1 MSEPNIANF
10 LSHIFKTPASEIV
23 YQNNV
28 IFLTKKTSEGYLT
41 LERANG
47 KFYNFKVLDAPYTSG
62 IKIISKC
69 INLNS
74 NKKQK
79 ISDMV
84 YFEICRN
91 VTKNYS
97 SSDLSEDDKNKM
109 EKNIQVDLILNILF
123 PNEYIV
129 YNERSINYINNFCC
143 NINNEF
149 INFCQ
154 IHIDEIEESNVAFFQ
169 NIPLWQDW
177 LFKQSLTELIFKIS
191 GLEFKSS
198 DISLANIEEIRD
210 QIRTV
215 SY

>member
-1 MSEPNIANF
+1 MSKPNIANF
-10 LSHIFKTPASEIV
+10 LSHIFKRPASEIV

-28 IFLTKKTSEGYLT
+28 IFLTEKTLDGYLT
-41 LERANG
+41 LERMNG
-47 KFYNFKVLDAPYTSG
+47 RFYNFQVLDAPYTSG
-62 IKIISKC
+62 IKTISEC
-69 INLNS
+69 IKPNS

-79 ISDMV
+79 ISDIV
-84 YFEICRN
+84 YMEICRD
-91 VTKNYS
+91 VPKNYS
-97 SSDLSEDDKNKM
+97 SSDLSEEDKNKM
-109 EKNIQVDLILNILF
+109 DKSIQVDIILNILF
-123 PNEYIV
+123 PNKYMAYTE
-129 YNERSINYINNFCC
+129 NSIRYINNFCC